1 MEKKKWTLLYIA
13 LNILVIVL
21 IGVLDP
27 EIKEIDKAF
36 NSVRLSWL
44 VGGVAFMVLYWIMD
58 GIILNYTINCIHKQ
72 KYFWKSFKVA
82 VIGQYYNAVTPFAS
96 GGQPAQVYYM
106 AKMGVSG
113 GSASSILI
121 IKFLVYQVVLS
132 LYGALAFILK
142 GIYIYKYNSWIF
154 WFSVVGFIVN
164 AGAVVLLV
172 FLSFNKGFV
181 KGLAYNFIDL
191 LNKIRLI
198 REPDR
203 TKKKLDSHVED
214 FHIGLRLIKGNTKA
228 IFNMSLMTAVQLL
241 FFFSITFFIYKGLG
255 LNEEKWFNI
264 VLVQALLYLA
274 VSFIP
279 TPGSTGASETGF
291 MIFFRFFF
299 PSNLIFVA
307 MLLWRII
314 SYYLNIM
321 AGIVFIF
328 VDSMSNLITSK
339 TSS

>member
-1 MEKKKWTLLYIA
+1 MVFCGRIYCQ
-13 LNILVIVL
+13 
-21 IGVLDP
+21 
-27 EIKEIDKAF
+27 
-36 NSVRLSWL
+36 R
-44 VGGVAFMVLYWIMD
+44 GGF
-58 GIILNYTINCIHKQ
+58 
-72 KYFWKSFKVA
+72 
-82 VIGQYYNAVTPFAS
+82 
-96 GGQPAQVYYM
+96 
-106 AKMGVSG
+106 
-113 GSASSILI
+113 
-121 IKFLVYQVVLS
+121 
-132 LYGALAFILK
+132 
-142 GIYIYKYNSWIF
+142 
-154 WFSVVGFIVN
+154 
-164 AGAVVLLV
+164 VLLV

>member
-132 LYGALAFILK
+132 LYGASGL
-142 GIYIYKYNSWIF
+142 YIE
-154 WFSVVGFIVN
+154 G
-164 AGAVVLLV
+164 
-172 FLSFNKGFV
+172 
-181 KGLAYNFIDL
+181 
-191 LNKIRLI
+191 
-198 REPDR
+198 
-203 TKKKLDSHVED
+203 H
-214 FHIGLRLIKGNTKA
+214 
-228 IFNMSLMTAVQLL
+228 
-241 FFFSITFFIYKGLG
+241 
-255 LNEEKWFNI
+255 
-264 VLVQALLYLA
+264 LY
-274 VSFIP
+274 IQ
-279 TPGSTGASETGF
+279 
-291 MIFFRFFF
+291 I
-299 PSNLIFVA
+299 
-307 MLLWRII
+307 
-314 SYYLNIM
+314 
-321 AGIVFIF
+321 
-328 VDSMSNLITSK
+328 
-339 TSS
+339 